1 MSVSIMRLRQF
12 ILGLYHDLP
21 NVLFV
26 GSIVLG
32 SIMGYLPL
40 VWVSLG
46 LVINAI
52 AVAVL
57 QGLFGIIFNPS
68 GALGSQIILG
78 KGHPACEIVSAVPGA
93 AGIGR
98 DGVTVIAPSYWLS
111 SAIFFSAF
119 VIYNS
124 VQVAMMPVA
133 KGASQEKADIRTAF
147 TLTTAII
154 GAVFLLLVLL
164 RGFSG
169 CESYLGGILSGAL
182 GIGLAIGFWHLL
194 NVCGAGMVPD
204 VLQVV
209 NSMAPPGE
217 EERVPVVCSA

>member
-46 LVINAI
+46 LILNTIV
-52 AVAVL
+52 VACL
-57 QGLFGIIFNPS
+57 QGLFGIVFNPS
-68 GALGSQIILG
+68 GALGSQIFLG
-78 KGHPACEIVSAVPGA
+78 KGHPACEIISAVPGA
-93 AGIGR
+93 AGLGNN
-98 DGVTVIAPSYWLS
+98 GVSVIAPSYWLS
-111 SAIFFSAF
+111 SAIFFSTF

-133 KGASQEKADIRTAF
+133 KGANQEKADIRHAF
-147 TLTTAII
+147 TLTTAVI
-154 GAVFLLLVLL
+154 GAVFLMLVLL

-169 CESYLGGILSGAL
+169 CESYLGGILSGVI
-182 GIGLAIGFWHLL
+182 GIGLGIGFWHML
-194 NVCGAGMVPD
+194 NACGAGMVPD

-217 EERVPVVCSA
+217 DRVPVVCSA